1 MDKKWQ
7 NLDKYRERIRLWAV
21 VCFFLVSGCFYSH
34 SAAEGELSLGRRT
47 GVAELEQPV
56 ETTVVQERADKINI
70 NTAEAEE
77 LMMLDG
83 IGEKLAARIIK
94 ERTENGAF
102 YRIEDIQR
110 VSGIGEKTFAKIQGE
125 ITVEE

>member
-21 VCFFLVSGCFYSH
+21 LCFFLISGCFYSH
-34 SAAEGELSLGRRT
+34 SAAEGELSLGRKVT
-47 GVAELEQPV
+47 IEELEQPV
-56 ETTVVQERADKINI
+56 ETIAVQERAGKINI

-77 LMMLDG
+77 LMLLDG
-83 IGEKLAARIIK
+83 IGEKLAARIIE

-102 YRIEDIQR
+102 SGIEDIQR
-110 VSGIGEKTFAKIQGE
+110 VSGIGEKTFAKIQEE